1 MNNLS
6 KNKGQRLIDRYR
18 GGAEKVYDLC
28 DFINKKAMNWYALN
42 IEFSPDEIE
51 IITKVQQTMNDMIE
65 IRKKVDEDEDSYDY
79 LDLGYDI
86 YINNCRKCNGK
97 VKVIRFETD
106 GFGYDFNV
114 YKCLNCGEEI
124 QEQHPN
130 DPEHMKKFYAFMYEM
145 LDVALLL
152 EIANDKDKDPLRK
165 QLKELQCDEKTTLVN
180 RDDIY
185 KARDILK
192 EAVLSAIEA
201 NGQIYKELFK
211 YKYYFDRNQRG
222 SLKN

>member
-51 IITKVQQTMNDMIE
+51 IINRVQQTMNDMIE

-106 GFGYDFNV
+106 NFGYDFNV

-130 DPEHMKKFYAFMYEM
+130 DPEDIKKFYTFMYEM
-145 LDVALLL
+145 LDVALSL

-165 QLKELQCDEKTTLVN
+165 QLIELQCDEKTTLVN

-192 EAVLSAIEA
+192 ESVLSAIEA
-201 NGQIYKELFK
+201 NGQIYKELIK
-211 YKYYFDRNQRG
+211 YKYYFDRNQG
-222 SLKN
+222 KNLKN